1 MSVEMYLKLDEV
13 IGGSKNY
20 SRKGWS
26 DVLSWHWEML
36 SNRGAP
42 GVTENDKTS
51 FGEISITKPLGM
63 DSTAIMLLYAQGKTI
78 KSADLSI
85 IPVVGKRE
93 AKQKYLSMHMEGV
106 SVKSIVTGGDTS
118 QDQFRETIVF
128 IFNSIRFEF
137 NQHLDM
143 NPGETLAS
151 SVDHEFAWDI
161 GRNEQLQK
169 QQQQE
174 ATPA

>member
-36 SNRGAP
+36 SNRSAP
-42 GVTENDKTS
+42 GATDNDKTT
-51 FGEISITKPLGM
+51 FGEISLTKPIGM

-106 SVKSIVTGGDTS
+106 TVKSIVMGGDTS
-118 QDQFRETIVF
+118 QDQFRETIVL
-128 IFNSIRFEF
+128 IFNSIRFEY
-137 NQHLDM
+137 NQHLDIE
-143 NPGETLAS
+143 PGEAHAG
-151 SVDHEFAWDI
+151 SVDYQFAWDI
-161 GRNEQLQK
+161 GRNQQLEQE
-169 QQQQE
+169 QE